1 MRLSSLDMSLV
12 NAFPAAMPSAT
23 FSLVSHRVQA
33 LMQEYRDYHRTFMRS
48 SLEVQRS
55 AIQIETCR
63 SIACCRRVHEELFG
77 RFQMKW
83 LHESLRE

>member
-1 MRLSSLDMSLV
+1 
-12 NAFPAAMPSAT
+12 
-23 FSLVSHRVQA
+23 
-33 LMQEYRDYHRTFMRS
+33 MQEYRDYHRTFMRA

-63 SIACCRRVHEELFG
+63 AVVCCRRVHEELFG

-83 LHESLRE
+83 LHKSLRE

>member
-1 MRLSSLDMSLV
+1 
-12 NAFPAAMPSAT
+12 
-23 FSLVSHRVQA
+23 
-33 LMQEYRDYHRTFMRS
+33 MQEYRDYHRTFMRA

-63 SIACCRRVHEELFG
+63 AVVCCRRVHEDLFG
-77 RFQMKW
+77 RYQMKW